1 MILFVNY
8 NVCFIDLLL
17 FSIFELNLKGKM
29 VFDGFYKKDE
39 WGFSFIDSIFIKKVE
54 VFQDQE

>member
-1 MILFVNY
+1 MIL
-8 NVCFIDLLL
+8 DLLL

-29 VFDGFYKKDE
+29 VFDDFYKKDE
-39 WGFSFIDSIFIKKVE
+39 WEFSIIDSIYIKKVE